1 MNNFI
6 KPVDSLI
13 NDNNDFFYADKKM
26 HELLKNN
33 DIQLYLDYVKLK
45 YKLNNQENKQE
56 NNQENNQENKQENKQ
71 IIYQKYSNKYKIDM
85 LESMWTSILN
95 LENTLNKY
103 SK

>member
-13 NDNNDFFYADKKM
+13 NDNNDFFYADEKM

-33 DIQLYLDYVKLK
+33 DIQSYLDYVKLK
-45 YKLNNQENKQE
+45 YKLNK
-56 NNQENNQENKQENKQ
+56 QENKQENKQ

-95 LENTLNKY
+95 LENTLNKF

>member
-33 DIQLYLDYVKLK
+33 EIQLYLDYVKSK
-45 YKLNNQENKQE
+45 YKLNNQETKQE
-56 NNQENNQENKQENKQ
+56 TKQ

-95 LENTLNKY
+95 FENTLNKF

>member
-56 NNQENNQENKQENKQ
+56 NNQENKQ

>member
-13 NDNNDFFYADKKM
+13 NDNNDFFYADEKM

-33 DIQLYLDYVKLK
+33 DIQLYLDYVKSK
-45 YKLNNQENKQE
+45 YKLNNQEN
-56 NNQENNQENKQENKQ
+56 NQENKQ

-95 LENTLNKY
+95 LENTLNKF